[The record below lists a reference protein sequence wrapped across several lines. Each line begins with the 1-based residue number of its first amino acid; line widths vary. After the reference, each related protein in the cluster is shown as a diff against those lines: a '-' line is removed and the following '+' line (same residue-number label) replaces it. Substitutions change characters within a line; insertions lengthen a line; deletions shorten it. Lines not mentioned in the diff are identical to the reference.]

1 MSLEPAIPAVAL
13 PESLVVRPDIM
24 QRLDFAALFGNGHP
38 VELELGAGDGSF
50 LLRHAAAHP
59 GVNFIGVE
67 RLLGRLRKIDRKG
80 RRLGLA
86 NLRAIRLEAAY
97 LLEWMIPAA
106 SLSAIHVYFP
116 DPWPKRRHW
125 KRRLVNLRFTE
136 IAARA
141 LVPGGRLY
149 VRTDD
154 ASYFQQMTEVG
165 NAQAGFSAVA
175 EPPDLLAV
183 TTDFEAD
190 FNRDGIPTLHAAW
203 ERNLAEPTT
212 VKREEL
218 MSDAPCLDGR
228 DGTHGPDGPHGPH
241 GPEAPDVRAA

>member
-1 MSLEPAIPAVAL
+1 MSLEPVIPAVAL

-59 GVNFIGVE
+59 EVNFIGVE

-80 RRLGLA
+80 RRLCLA

-136 IAARA
+136 LAARA
-141 LVPGGRLY
+141 LVPGGRFY

-218 MSDAPCLDGR
+218 MSDAPALDGR
-228 DGTHGPDGPHGPH
+228 DGRDGPDGLHGPH
-241 GPEAPDVRAA
+241 GPDAPDVRAA

>member
-1 MSLEPAIPAVAL
+1 MSIEPVIPAVAL

-38 VELELGAGDGSF
+38 VELELGAGDGSL

-136 IAARA
+136 LAARA
-141 LVPGGRLY
+141 LVPGGRFY

-212 VKREEL
+212 VKREEP
-218 MSDAPCLDGR
+218 MSDAPAWDGP
-228 DGTHGPDGPHGPH
+228 DGADGPDGPHGPDA
-241 GPEAPDVRAA
+241 PEVRAA